1 MFILRGAAEERG
13 PKPSYL
19 ALAAGS
25 SSVPAG
31 LAGWGGSGRAEQ
43 ASGAALL
50 EPPAF
55 QRAGLAPQA
64 QGTALQGEFFQVFS
78 AKGGLDG
85 LGRHF
90 SKQVVRSVVL
100 SNSLSTCFSGTVVLT
115 DCC

>member
-31 LAGWGGSGRAEQ
+31 LAGWGGLGL
-43 ASGAALL
+43 G

-64 QGTALQGEFFQVFS
+64 QGTALQGEFFQVFP